1 MHPVSW
7 AIVLAVVNIP
17 LYVLV
22 GTIFFRSLDE
32 FRNAVRF
39 RPTPGFAYLFRAESR
54 KEWRAELKLALF
66 TLACA
71 AMVYGEYLGI
81 QVLVRR

>member
-22 GTIFFRSLDE
+22 GLLFFRTWDE
-32 FRNAVRF
+32 FRNAARF
-39 RPTPGFAYLFRAESR
+39 RPTPGFALLFRGEYWR
-54 KEWRAELKLALF
+54 DWRAELKLALF
-66 TLACA
+66 LVACA
-71 AMVYGEYLGI
+71 AMVWCEYLGI
-81 QVLVRR
+81 QALGRG

>member
-17 LYVLV
+17 LYVPV
-22 GTIFFRSLDE
+22 GRIFFASWDD
-32 FRNAVRF
+32 FRRAVRF
-39 RPTPGFAYLFRAESR
+39 RPTPGFAFLFRGEFR
-54 KEWRAELKLALF
+54 KEWRADLKLALF
-66 TLACA
+66 MIACA

-81 QVLVRR
+81 QALARR

>member
-17 LYVLV
+17 VYVAV
-22 GTIFFRSLDE
+22 GRMFFRTLDE
-32 FRNAVRF
+32 FRNAARF
-39 RPTPGFAYLFRAESR
+39 RPTPGFALLFRGEYW
-54 KEWRAELKLALF
+54 KDWRAELKLALF
-66 TLACA
+66 IVACT

-81 QVLVRR
+81 QLLARR

>member
-1 MHPVSW
+1 MRPLSW

-22 GTIFFRSLDE
+22 GTMFFGTWDSFLQ
-32 FRNAVRF
+32 ATRF
-39 RPTPGFAYLFRAESR
+39 RPSPGFAFLFRWESW
-54 KEWRAELKLALF
+54 KEWRADLKLALF
-66 TLACA
+66 AVACA

-81 QVLVRR
+81 QALVRR